1 MKIYTKL
8 SCCFN
13 SFTRNCI
20 EISIIILSAIGFLLS
35 IMGMAVI
42 PWGYTSS
49 AMQVFYLLSL
59 ILFFYSLLIPCLI
72 KLLLK
77 IKINE
82 NKMNYCNINAFIIIF
97 TCLISILLNICVAI
111 GAIPDLKNKKII
123 ENIEITEPNGGIK
136 VINNEEILATK
147 KQLAFAVLFVIIN
160 LILWIILLFLWI
172 AEVIRLKFKIEGSYN
187 DYIMEHKNNSV
198 SGSEKPVLN
207 PSEDN
212 PKKFRS
218 ELNLETKNILRY
230 SYQAKYGSNPIRNK
244 NKDNKSADVIHKL
257 KEEKKEKICEKYIE
271 NGELNPYYS
280 NFQNITA
287 INISSVNN
295 SINPVN

>member
-13 SFTRNCI
+13 SFSRNCI
-20 EISIIILSAIGFLLS
+20 EISIITISAIGFLLS

-42 PWGYTSS
+42 PWGYTSR

-59 ILFFYSLLIPCLI
+59 ILFFYCFLIPCLI
-72 KLLLK
+72 KLLRK
-77 IKINE
+77 IKKNE
-82 NKMNYCNINAFIIIF
+82 KKMDYCNINAFIIVCI
-97 TCLISILLNICVAI
+97 CLISILLNICVAI
-111 GAIPDLKNKKII
+111 GAIPDLKNKKVI
-123 ENIEITEPNGGIK
+123 EMIEIKDPNGDVTI
-136 VINNEEILATK
+136 INNEEIIATK

-172 AEVIRLKFKIEGSYN
+172 AEVIRLKYKIEGSYN
-187 DYIMEHKNNSV
+187 DYIMEQKNISANC
-198 SGSEKPVLN
+198 SEKPVLN
-207 PSEDN
+207 QNEDN
-212 PKKFRS
+212 FKKYKS

-244 NKDNKSADVIHKL
+244 DKENKSVDVIHKL
-257 KEEKKEKICEKYIE
+257 KEEKKEKICEKYLE

-287 INISSVNN
+287 LNISSVNN